1 MAAQGGL
8 AGSQEAEQEAKLR
21 AKYGALPKKKPLIK
35 KGHTQKFFDS
45 ADWAMQKQGGAKAAG
60 EPGAT
65 GLQPKTAP
73 PKEDGQE

>member
-8 AGSQEAEQEAKLR
+8 AGSQEAEQEARLR

-45 ADWAMQKQGGAKAAG
+45 ADWAMQKQGVGGKTAG

-73 PKEDGQE
+73 PKPEDQ